1 MKTIYCSRNNELT
14 KVEKIRQN
22 SWVQLINPT
31 LDEIHDVAATLNLP
45 IEFLNDALDSDERPR
60 IEHRGPATLLM
71 LHIPYS
77 DPNVKNLYD
86 DVKYKTIPFGIILT
100 GGHMVTVCKE
110 NGFINKDFFVQQGL
124 ILDEHNQSYNLFA
137 ILNQVAHVFA
147 DASKTLDD
155 AISKA
160 EDELSKSYR
169 NQELYTLLY
178 LNESLIYLTTAL
190 KNLMHVM
197 NRMQQDNPLPMDSR
211 AKLLFEE
218 ALVEVEQVYSIT
230 KISQINLNNVMDAY
244 GNIIQNNVSHI
255 VKLLTAVTIV
265 LSIPTLIASIYG
277 MNVPLPYQDEP
288 GAFTAIIISM
298 VVISGVV
305 ALFFQKKRYF

>member
-1 MKTIYCSRNNELT
+1 MKTIYYSRNNELT

-22 SWVQLINPT
+22 SWVQLVNPT
-31 LDEIHDVAATLNLP
+31 LDDIHDVATTLNLP
-45 IEFLNDALDSDERPR
+45 IEFLNDALDADERPR

-77 DPNVKNLYD
+77 DPAVKNLYD
-86 DVKYKTIPFGIILT
+86 DVKYKTIPFGIVLT

-110 NGFINKDFFVQQGL
+110 NGFINKDFFEQQGL

-155 AISKA
+155 SISKA

-190 KNLMHVM
+190 KNMMHVM
-197 NRMQQDNPLPMDSR
+197 TRMQQDNPLPMDSR
-211 AKLLFEE
+211 ARLLFEE

-277 MNVPLPYQDEP
+277 MNVPLPYQEEP

-298 VVISGVV
+298 VVISGIV